1 MPALQKEMQASST
14 SNFRYFTCLLDKG
27 HIRKS
32 QCGFFGI
39 NFHSDKIKNFINF
52 CILLFHK
59 DFYIL
64 KL

>member
-1 MPALQKEMQASST
+1 MPHWEKKIPV
-14 SNFRYFTCLLDKG
+14 C
-27 HIRKS
+27 
-32 QCGFFGI
+32 FFGV